1 MSAIFTD
8 RHTAEAT
15 INQKAERGED
25 FVFLIS
31 YRMDQCLVCH
41 PDEAAASD
49 LYYNFRGIHN
59 AGQLKGNFRE
69 EEMIVRP
76 IPPSPDSY
84 QIAFDEVMK
93 QIRAGYTYLINL
105 CVESPLEYC
114 PSLPSIFLQ
123 ASAPYKLLLQG
134 HFVVF
139 SPEPFVRIDQSGGI
153 KTHPMKGTIRADLP
167 NADKKLL
174 DDPKEQAEH
183 FTIVDLLRNDLSISA
198 KEVSVDRFRYLS
210 KIQSGNRALWQTSS
224 EISGQLPKDFRRNL
238 GTILFKM
245 LPAGSITGAPKK
257 KTVEILSK
265 VEQFDR
271 GFYTGIAGI
280 FQNGVLDSAVL
291 IRFIEK
297 RGADYFYKSGGGIT
311 FQSDSKKEYEEL
323 IEKIYV
329 PTA

>member
-1 MSAIFTD
+1 MSSIFTD
-8 RHTAEAT
+8 RHTAEAA
-15 INQKAERGED
+15 INQRAERGED

-31 YRMDQCLVCH
+31 YKMDQCLVCH
-41 PDEAAASD
+41 PDEAAESGF
-49 LYYNFRGIHN
+49 YYNFRGIRN
-59 AGQLKGNFRE
+59 AEKLKENFTE
-69 EEMIVRP
+69 EEMIVQA

-93 QIRAGYTYLINL
+93 QIRAGNTYLINL
-105 CVESPLEYC
+105 CVESPLSHC
-114 PSLPSIFLQ
+114 PSLSSIFLE
-123 ASAPYKLLLQG
+123 ASAPYKLLLEDR
-134 HFVVF
+134 FVVF
-139 SPEPFVRIDQSGGI
+139 SPEPFVRIDQSGRI
-153 KTHPMKGTIRADLP
+153 ITHPMKGTIGADGSD
-167 NADKKLL
+167 AWKKLL

-224 EISGQLPKDFRRNL
+224 EISGQLPQDFRRNL

-257 KTVEILSK
+257 KTVEILSQ

-311 FQSDSKKEYEEL
+311 FQSDVNKEYEEL

-329 PTA
+329 PAP